1 MTLTKIGASLSGGA
15 DLVTITQSSHGFTV
29 GKVLKSS
36 GSDGTYATALAN
48 TAANAEVVGIVV
60 QVIDANTFTMAL
72 SGRITVD
79 GAVPNVTAGSVL
91 FLSASSAGDLTS
103 TEPTTAAQISKP
115 VAVVTTANSEMLM
128 VNYRGEIISSSTE
141 SWDVNGSELI
151 LDVDGDTSLHA
162 NTDDQIDVQ
171 ISGADDFRFTANTLN
186 VLSGS
191 TLSIDSGATLA
202 NSGTV
207 TGFNSTSY
215 AVTQSSHG
223 FAVGKVLKSSGSA
236 GAYATAQADSA
247 ANAEVI
253 GIVTVVADTNN
264 FTLTIAGE
272 IDVAAAVPDVA
283 AGTVVFLSASA
294 AGDLT
299 ATEPS
304 TTGQISKPVGIVT
317 TQNAKML
324 LLPYRGEVIGAS
336 TAAIADDA
344 VTNAK
349 LANMAANTV
358 KVRDANSSGDA
369 SDKAV
374 ADTQIL
380 IGDGTGFTAA
390 ALSGDVTMANTGAVT
405 IATDAVD
412 IAMLSATGTASNS
425 TFLRGDNAWAAAGS
439 TFIGVKAV
447 HGADQNTTSGSEAA
461 VTFTATDGWDTD
473 TMHSTSSNPS
483 RITFNTAGKYFIQ
496 GHVQIAGNTSGRRH
510 LAIRLNG
517 GNRNV
522 VSQSSPSLADQW
534 AHQVSVTLDVSVND
548 YVELM
553 FLQTSGS
560 TLAIQY
566 NNGSPWFTAHKID

>member
-36 GSDGTYATALAN
+36 GSNGTYATALAD

-60 QVIDANTFTMAL
+60 QVIDATTFTMAL

-128 VNYRGEIISSSTE
+128 VNYRGEVISSSTE

-151 LDVDGDTSLHA
+151 LDVDGDTSIHA
-162 NTDDQIDVQ
+162 NTDDQIDIQ
-171 ISGADDFRFTANTLN
+171 ISGADDFRFSANTLN

-202 NSGTV
+202 NSGTI

-223 FAVGKVLKSSGSA
+223 LAVGKVVKSSGSA
-236 GAYATAQADSA
+236 GAYAASQADSA

-344 VTNAK
+344 VTTAKILDDAVTYAK
-349 LANMAANTV
+349 LQNLTTADRVLGSTSTGLIGEVQVVADMIATNAVTTA
-358 KVRDANSSGDA
+358 KILDANVTLAKLDNTARETNIQLVVIDFATALTTGNGKFYFYVPATLNGFNIVAVHAEVITAPAGSVATFMLHNVTSGADILSTAITIDA
-369 SDKAV
+369 GETGSDSA
-374 ADTQIL
+374 A
-380 IGDGTGFTAA
+380 TAA
-390 ALSGDVTMANTGAVT
+390 VISSSEDDLTTHD
-405 IATDAVD
+405 IIRVD
-412 IAMLSATGTASNS
+412 IDGVGSGTA
-425 TFLRGDNAWAAAGS
+425 GS
-439 TFIGVKAV
+439 GLIINMTC
-447 HGADQNTTSGSEAA
+447 
-461 VTFTATDGWDTD
+461 
-473 TMHSTSSNPS
+473 
-483 RITFNTAGKYFIQ
+483 
-496 GHVQIAGNTSGRRH
+496 
-510 LAIRLNG
+510 RL
-517 GNRNV
+517 
-522 VSQSSPSLADQW
+522 P
-534 AHQVSVTLDVSVND
+534 
-548 YVELM
+548 
-553 FLQTSGS
+553 
-560 TLAIQY
+560 
-566 NNGSPWFTAHKID
+566 